1 MLVQAQ
7 TYYMGVLYGIY
18 RFDHE
23 SESEFRQWAEDI
35 VLECF
40 RSLLDDW
47 RKDNDNCV
55 GGEMDEFLR
64 SSCPEWAGYVL

>member
-23 SESEFRQWAEDI
+23 SKTELRQWAEDI
-35 VLECF
+35 PLGITA
-40 RSLLDDW
+40 RI
-47 RKDNDNCV
+47 
-55 GGEMDEFLR
+55 LR
-64 SSCPEWAGYVL
+64 EEPVEGFHHY